1 MEVDLISRYRR
12 ILVGAVFFL
21 FVGLALSACSGNGA
35 ASSSKVVD
43 VTVTA
48 TEFKFD
54 SSLTTFQ
61 QGVPY
66 HFIVTN
72 KGSVNHD
79 FAIMAPASGDMTA
92 DNALKTALVGISG
105 DQLTPGTTKTVDYTF
120 TKAYPAGSLEIACHT
135 PGHYDSGMHL
145 SITVQ

>member
-1 MEVDLISRYRR
+1 MFSQYRR
-12 ILVGAVFFL
+12 MFVGAVLFL
-21 FVGLALSACSGNGA
+21 FAGLVLSACSGSGA
-35 ASSSKVVD
+35 ASTSKVVD

-61 QGVPY
+61 QGVTY

-79 FAIMAPASGDMTA
+79 FAIMAPGSGDITA
-92 DNALKTALVGISG
+92 DEALKTALVGISG

-145 SITVQ
+145 PITVQ